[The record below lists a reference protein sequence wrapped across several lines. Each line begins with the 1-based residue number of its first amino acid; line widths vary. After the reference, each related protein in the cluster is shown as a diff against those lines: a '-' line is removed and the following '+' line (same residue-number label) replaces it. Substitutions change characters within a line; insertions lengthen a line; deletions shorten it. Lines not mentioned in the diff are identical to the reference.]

1 MTSSPID
8 RLQATNPYAEIW
20 WDSSPLVFQAWRD
33 EMIAAAPEA
42 RKEELRAQLDRLN
55 DFGDGKPGAFRG
67 CTTNPPLSLA
77 AVKQAPDL
85 WNPRIDALAAEHPGL
100 DAKALAWLLYKEV
113 IQRGAE
119 AFHPLWE
126 ASEGR
131 YGYVS
136 GQLDPR
142 LFTETDEMVTQAR
155 EIRALAPNVMVKVPA
170 STQGVDVLRAV
181 TAEGIPTNVT
191 TCFTV
196 PQVMAVA
203 KAAVEGL
210 ALAAKNGV
218 DTKKWRAVI
227 TLMLARLTERP
238 VLDEQARAY
247 GVDLTPIDKKWFGLA
262 VFKRSYRLLAEGG
275 FPSKLLLCSVRP
287 GPVVAGRT
295 AFWDVEE
302 VAGGNIVY
310 TLPAVRP
317 DPHVPHGRRPGLP
330 RRCHP
335 SGGPGGVDG
344 PDPGAPLRP
353 AVVRAERAVGGP
365 VRLAPGHPL
374 HGGRV
379 LEVDLGPRG
388 LRGGPIGGNRPPHDG
403 GGHPGPGRG
412 GLRRAVRGAGLQRVR
427 RLQPARGPARRRGG
441 CGPR

>member
-1 MTSSPID
+1 MSSSPID
-8 RLQATNPYAEIW
+8 RLQATNPHAEIW
-20 WDSSPLVFQAWRD
+20 WDSSPLVFAAWRD
-33 EMIAAAPEA
+33 EMVAAAPGA
-42 RKEELRAQLDRLN
+42 RREELSAQLDRLN
-55 DFGDGKPGAFRG
+55 DSGDGKPGAFRG

-85 WNPRIDALAAEHPGL
+85 WDPRIDALAAENPGL
-100 DAKALAWLLYKEV
+100 DAKGLAWLLYKEV
-113 IQRGAE
+113 IRRGAE
-119 AFHPLWE
+119 AFRPLWE

-142 LFTETDEMVTQAR
+142 LFTETEVMIAQAR

-170 STQGVDVLRAV
+170 STQGVDVVRAV

-210 ALAAKNGV
+210 ALAAKSGV

-238 VLDEQARAY
+238 ALDEQARAF

-262 VFKRSYRLLAEGG
+262 VFKRAYRLLEDGG

-295 AFWDVEE
+295 AFWDVEK

-310 TLPAVRP
+310 TLPPYALTPMFRMGDALDFRADAIDQ
-317 DPHVPHGRRPGLP
+317 DPPAESMARLLALPYGLQSYEP
-330 RRCHP
+330 NGLSVDQFNSHP
-335 SGGPGGVDG
+335 ATLYTVAEFSKSASGLEDYV
-344 PDPGAPLRP
+344 A
-353 AVVRAERAVGGP
+353 A
-365 VRLAPGHPL
+365 RLAAAGH
-374 HGGRV
+374 R
-379 LEVDLGPRG
+379 
-388 LRGGPIGGNRPPHDG
+388 
-403 GGHPGPGRG
+403 
-412 GLRRAVRGAGLQRVR
+412 
-427 RLQPARGPARRRGG
+427 
-441 CGPR
+441 

>member
-1 MTSSPID
+1 VKETNQMSSSPID

-20 WDSSPLVFQAWRD
+20 WDSSPLVFPAWRD
-33 EMIAAAPEA
+33 EMIASAPEA
-42 RKEELRAQLDRLN
+42 RKEELRAHLDRLN

-113 IQRGAE
+113 IQRGAA

-142 LFTETDEMVTQAR
+142 LCTEIDEMIAQAR
-155 EIRALAPNVMVKVPA
+155 EIRSLAPNVMVKVPA

-218 DTKKWRAVI
+218 DTKRWRAVI

-238 VLDEQARAY
+238 VIDEQARAY

-287 GPVVAGRT
+287 GPLVAGRT

-310 TLPAVRP
+310 TLPPYALTPMFRMG
-317 DPHVPHGRRPGLP
+317 DALDFRADAIHQDVPAASMARILALPYGLQSYEP
-330 RRCHP
+330 NGLSVDQFNSHP
-335 SGGPGGVDG
+335 ATIYTVAEFSKSASGLEDYV
-344 PDPGAPLRP
+344 A
-353 AVVRAERAVGGP
+353 A
-365 VRLAPGHPL
+365 RLAAT
-374 HGGRV
+374 
-379 LEVDLGPRG
+379 PRK
-388 LRGGPIGGNRPPHDG
+388 
-403 GGHPGPGRG
+403 
-412 GLRRAVRGAGLQRVR
+412 
-427 RLQPARGPARRRGG
+427 
-441 CGPR
+441 

>member
-1 MTSSPID
+1 MNSSPID
-8 RLQATNPYAEIW
+8 RLQATNPHAEIW
-20 WDSSPLVFQAWRD
+20 WDSSPLVFQAWRE
-33 EMIAAAPEA
+33 EMVAAAPEA
-42 RKEELRAQLDRLN
+42 KKKELGAQLDRLN
-55 DFGDGKPGAFRG
+55 DLSDGRPGSFRG

-77 AVKQAPDL
+77 AVKQAPQA
-85 WNPRIDALAAEHPGL
+85 WNPRIDVLAAEHPGL

-119 AFHPLWE
+119 AFHGLWE

-142 LFTETDEMVTQAR
+142 LFTETDEMIRQAR

-170 STQGVDVLRAV
+170 SSQGVNVLRAV

-238 VLDEQARAY
+238 VLDEQAKAY
-247 GVDLTPIDKKWFGLA
+247 GVELTPADKKWFGLA

-310 TLPAVRP
+310 TLPPYGLTPMFRMGDALEFRS
-317 DPHVPHGRRPGLP
+317 DAIDREVPAASMARILQTPYGLQSYEP
-330 RRCHP
+330 NGMSVDQFDAHP
-335 SGGPGGVDG
+335 ATLFTVGEFSKSASGLEEYV
-344 PDPGAPLRP
+344 A
-353 AVVRAERAVGGP
+353 A
-365 VRLAPGHPL
+365 RLAAA
-374 HGGRV
+374 GRS
-379 LEVDLGPRG
+379 
-388 LRGGPIGGNRPPHDG
+388 
-403 GGHPGPGRG
+403 
-412 GLRRAVRGAGLQRVR
+412 
-427 RLQPARGPARRRGG
+427 
-441 CGPR
+441 